1 MKIYTKADNVK
12 YFSIR
17 KKDLLDL
24 TELITQGF
32 PPEAHIYIS
41 THVDTVSIE
50 ENSIE
55 AFISHKEIPDL
66 LKKYKIY
73 VVKFE
78 SSHTEKMVILD
89 IYSKSETAA
98 AHPAASRR
106 GIQGAAA

>member
-89 IYSKSETAA
+89 VYSKN
-98 AHPAASRR
+98 
-106 GIQGAAA
+106 